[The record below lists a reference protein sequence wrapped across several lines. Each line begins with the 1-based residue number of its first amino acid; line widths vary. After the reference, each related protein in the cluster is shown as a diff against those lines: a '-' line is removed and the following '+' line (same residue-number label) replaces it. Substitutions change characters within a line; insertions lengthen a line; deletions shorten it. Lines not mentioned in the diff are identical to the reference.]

1 MQNHT
6 MNELIFVVEESLDG
20 GYEAKA
26 IGEPIFTQG
35 EDLEDLKNQI
45 KEAVNCHFEEN
56 KMPKMVRLHF
66 VKDEVFAI

>member
-1 MQNHT
+1 MD
-6 MNELIFVVEESLDG
+6 ELIFIVEESVDG

-26 IGEPIFTQG
+26 IGESIFTQG

-45 KEAVNCHFEEN
+45 KEAINCHFEEN

-66 VKDEVFAI
+66 VKDEIFAI

>member
-1 MQNHT
+1 
-6 MNELIFVVEESLDG
+6 MNELIFIVEESVDG

-26 IGEPIFTQG
+26 IGESIFTQG

-45 KEAVNCHFEEN
+45 KEAINCHFEEN

-66 VKDEVFAI
+66 VKDEIFAI